1 MLNHR
6 LFPELSLQQID
17 EENSELEQSIVERL
31 TTENKNIMES
41 YTGMIERLTEM
52 ELKSEQQEQMIE

>member
-6 LFPELSLQQID
+6 LFTELSLQQID

-31 TTENKNIMES
+31 KDENKNIMES

-52 ELKSEQQEQMIE
+52 EMKNEQQEEMI

>member
-6 LFPELSLQQID
+6 LFTELSLQQID

-31 TTENKNIMES
+31 KDENKNIMES
-41 YTGMIERLTEM
+41 YKGMIERLTEM
-52 ELKSEQQEQMIE
+52 ELKSEQQAQMI